1 MRRNQANYNY
11 HFISTDMAAT
21 LKELIIKGG
30 SIYITGNATTSNK
43 NKFETIG
50 SSFSTIGGFKFAPI
64 DTFNSFTTV
73 EGQKCFS
80 PLTSREEDA
89 LRKLQQ
95 ALEPSMSI
103 EENLI
108 VILTKDFIQKQKLTI
123 NNMTLE
129 GLNANPLL
137 CRALKL
143 NTPEEFV
150 KFYMYSA
157 ISRSIVTSM
166 GYLVQDLMLYSN
178 ANVYDG
184 KLYETSYGTKWDVV
198 IEKLDGVRSYIEV
211 KSGPN
216 DMDKTQ
222 ILSYEKAINKVRR
235 NGEEAFLGITYGKK
249 DGVYVSTSILET
261 YVKDWRNKTL
271 IGAELWDYIS
281 DNNNYHMI
289 LMNTIQSTAEAFLG
303 TASLIEEIDDK
314 IELLLD
320 DFRREYGTMDNFYNS
335 LW

>member
-1 MRRNQANYNY
+1 
-11 HFISTDMAAT
+11 MAAT

-30 SIYITGNATTSNK
+30 SIYINGDATKSNK
-43 NKFETIG
+43 NKFEAIG
-50 SSFSTIGGFKFAPI
+50 SRFSTIDGFKYAPVS
-64 DTFNSFTTV
+64 TFNSFTTV

-80 PLTSREEDA
+80 PLTSKEEDA

-95 ALEPSMSI
+95 ALQPTLSI
-103 EENLI
+103 EENFI
-108 VILTKDFIQKQKLTI
+108 VILTKDFIQKQIIAI

-137 CRALKL
+137 CKALKL
-143 NTPEEFV
+143 NNPDEFV

-166 GYLVQDLMLYSN
+166 GYLVQDLMLYSS

-184 KLYETSYGTKWDVV
+184 KHYEASYGTKWDVV

-222 ILSYEKAINKVRR
+222 ILSYDKAINSVRR
-235 NGEEAFLGITYGKK
+235 NGEKAFLGITYGKK

-261 YVKDWRNKTL
+261 YVSDWRNKTL

-281 DNNNYHMI
+281 DNSNYHMI

-303 TASLIEEIDDK
+303 TASLTVEIDNK

-320 DFRREYGTMDNFYNS
+320 DFRQKYETMDNFYNS

>member
-1 MRRNQANYNY
+1 
-11 HFISTDMAAT
+11 MAAT

-30 SIYITGNATTSNK
+30 SIYIIGNATKSSK

-50 SSFSTIGGFKFAPI
+50 SRFSTIEGFKSAPI
-64 DTFNSFTTV
+64 ETFNSFTTV
-73 EGQKCFS
+73 EGEKCFS
-80 PLTSREEDA
+80 PLTSKEKDA

-95 ALEPSMSI
+95 ALEPTLSI
-103 EENLI
+103 EENFI
-108 VILTKDFIQKQKLTI
+108 VILTKDFIQKQILAI

-150 KFYMYSA
+150 KFYTYSA

-166 GYLVQDLMLYSN
+166 GYLVQDLLLYSS

-184 KLYETSYGTKWDVV
+184 KHYEASYGTKWDVV

-222 ILSYEKAINKVRR
+222 ILSYDKAINKVRE
-235 NGEEAFLGITYGKK
+235 NGERAFFGITYGKK
-249 DGVYVSTSILET
+249 DGTYVSTSILET
-261 YVKDWRNKTL
+261 YVADWRNKTL

-281 DNNNYHMI
+281 DNSNYHMI

-303 TASLIEEIDDK
+303 TASLIEKIDNK

-320 DFRREYGTMDNFYNS
+320 DFRRKYGTMDNFYNS

>member
-1 MRRNQANYNY
+1 
-11 HFISTDMAAT
+11 MAAT

-30 SIYITGNATTSNK
+30 SIYITGDATKSNK

-50 SSFSTIGGFKFAPI
+50 SRFSTIEVFKSTPI
-64 DTFNSFTTV
+64 STFNSFTTV
-73 EGQKCFS
+73 EGEKCFP
-80 PLTSREEDA
+80 PLTSKEEDA

-95 ALEPSMSI
+95 ALQPTLSI
-103 EENLI
+103 EENFI
-108 VILTKDFIQKQKLTI
+108 VILTKDFIQKQLLAI

-143 NTPEEFV
+143 NTPDEFV

-166 GYLVQDLMLYSN
+166 GYLVQDLMLYSSE
-178 ANVYDG
+178 NVYDG
-184 KLYETSYGTKWDVV
+184 KHYEATYGTKWDVV

-222 ILSYEKAINKVRR
+222 ILSYDKAINRVRR
-235 NGEEAFLGITYGKK
+235 NGENAFLGITYGKK
-249 DGVYVSTSILET
+249 DGMYVSTSILET
-261 YVKDWRNKTL
+261 YVADWRNKTL

-281 DNNNYHMI
+281 DNSSYHMI

-303 TASLIEEIDDK
+303 TASLIKEIDNK
-314 IELLLD
+314 IKILLD
-320 DFRREYGTMDNFYNS
+320 DFRRKYKTMDNFYNS

>member
-1 MRRNQANYNY
+1 
-11 HFISTDMAAT
+11 MAAT
-21 LKELIIKGG
+21 LKELIVKGG
-30 SIYITGNATTSNK
+30 CIYITGNATTKNK

-50 SSFSTIGGFKFAPI
+50 SRFSTIEVFKSAPI
-64 DTFNSFTTV
+64 STFNSFTTV
-73 EGQKCFS
+73 EGEQCFP
-80 PLTSREEDA
+80 PLTSKEEDA
-89 LRKLQQ
+89 LRKLQKTLQ
-95 ALEPSMSI
+95 PTLSI
-103 EENLI
+103 EENFI
-108 VILTKDFIQKQKLTI
+108 VILTKDFIQKQILAI
-123 NNMTLE
+123 NNITLE

-143 NTPEEFV
+143 NTPDEFV

-166 GYLVQDLMLYSN
+166 GYLVQDLMLYSSP
-178 ANVYDG
+178 NVYDG
-184 KLYETSYGTKWDVV
+184 KNYETSYGTKWDVV

-222 ILSYEKAINKVRR
+222 ILSYDKAINKVRK
-235 NGEEAFLGITYGKK
+235 NGENAFWGITYGKK

-261 YVKDWRNKTL
+261 YVADWRDKTL

-281 DNNNYHMI
+281 DNSNYHMI
-289 LMNTIQSTAEAFLG
+289 LMNTIQATADAFLG
-303 TASLIEEIDDK
+303 SESLIEEIDKK

-320 DFRREYGTMDNFYNS
+320 DFRRKYKTMENFYNS

>member
-1 MRRNQANYNY
+1 
-11 HFISTDMAAT
+11 MAAT

-30 SIYITGNATTSNK
+30 SIYIIGNATKSSK

-50 SSFSTIGGFKFAPI
+50 SRFSTIEGFKSAPI
-64 DTFNSFTTV
+64 GTFNSFTTV

-80 PLTSREEDA
+80 PLTPKEGDA

-95 ALEPSMSI
+95 ALEPTLSI
-103 EENLI
+103 EENFI
-108 VILTKDFIQKQKLTI
+108 VILTKDFIQKLMLAI

-150 KFYMYSA
+150 KFYTYSA

-166 GYLVQDLMLYSN
+166 GYLVEDLLLYSS
-178 ANVYDG
+178 ANVYNG
-184 KLYETSYGTKWDVV
+184 KHYEASYGTKWDVV

-222 ILSYEKAINKVRR
+222 ILSYDKAINKVRR
-235 NGEEAFLGITYGKK
+235 KGEKAFLGITYGKK
-249 DGVYVSTSILET
+249 DGAYVSTSILET
-261 YVKDWRNKTL
+261 YVADWRNKTL

-281 DNNNYHMI
+281 DNSNYHVI

-303 TASLIEEIDDK
+303 TASLIEKIDNK

-320 DFRREYGTMDNFYNS
+320 DFRQKYGTMDSFYNS

>member
-1 MRRNQANYNY
+1 
-11 HFISTDMAAT
+11 MAAT

-30 SIYITGNATTSNK
+30 SIYISGDATKSNK
-43 NKFETIG
+43 NKFESIG
-50 SSFSTIGGFKFAPI
+50 SRFSTIEVFKSTPI
-64 DTFNSFTTV
+64 STFNSFTTV
-73 EGQKCFS
+73 EGVKCFP
-80 PLTSREEDA
+80 PLTSKEEDA
-89 LRKLQQ
+89 LRKLQKTLQ
-95 ALEPSMSI
+95 PTLSI
-103 EENLI
+103 EENFI
-108 VILTKDFIQKQKLTI
+108 VILTKDFIQKQILAI
-123 NNMTLE
+123 HNMTLE

-150 KFYMYSA
+150 KFYTYSA

-184 KLYETSYGTKWDVV
+184 KHYETSYGTKWDVV

-222 ILSYEKAINKVRR
+222 ILSYDKAINKVRR
-235 NGEEAFLGITYGKK
+235 NGEKAFFGITYGKK
-249 DGVYVSTSILET
+249 DGEYVSTSILET
-261 YVKDWRNKTL
+261 YVADWRNKTL

-281 DNNNYHMI
+281 DNSNYHII

-303 TASLIEEIDDK
+303 TASLIEKIDTR
-314 IELLLD
+314 IELLLG
-320 DFRREYGTMDNFYNS
+320 DFRRKYGTMDNFYNS